1 MKKKN
6 RTLFLTFP
14 LLVLV
19 AILLFVVK
27 QPIAQTD
34 TPTELSNS
42 DQVQA
47 IIERG
52 VLRVGV
58 KQDVPNFGYK
68 NPDSGEFEGL
78 EIDIARKIA
87 DEWGVDIEFTPV
99 TAQTRGPLLD
109 NGQVDLVIATF
120 TITEERKL
128 LYNFTTPYYT
138 DAVGFL
144 VNKDSGIKTFTDLN
158 GKTIGVAQ
166 GSITRTLISEL
177 ADKYGIAVNFAELG
191 SYPELSV
198 SLRAHRTD
206 AFSVD
211 QSILSGYIGSKSELM
226 DFSFSASDYGIV
238 TKLSN
243 KDLNNYLNSLVE
255 KWTSDGSLQAI
266 YDANGLEP
274 VTETDEE
281 KGEQYDSFNN

>member
-1 MKKKN
+1 MKQKK

-14 LLVLV
+14 LLELV

-87 DEWGVDIEFTPV
+87 DELGVDIEFTPV

-191 SYPELSV
+191 PYPELSV

-206 AFSVD
+206 ASSVD

-274 VTETDEE
+274 VTETDE
-281 KGEQYDSFNN
+281 

>member
-42 DQVQA
+42 DQVQT

-87 DEWGVDIEFTPV
+87 DELGVDIEFTPV

-144 VNKDSGIKTFTDLN
+144 VNRDSGIKTFTDLN

-274 VTETDEE
+274 VTETDE
-281 KGEQYDSFNN
+281 

>member
-68 NPDSGEFEGL
+68 NPDSGEFEGM

-87 DEWGVDIEFTPV
+87 DELGVDIEFTPV

-177 ADKYGIAVNFAELG
+177 ADKYGISVNFAELG

-211 QSILSGYIGSKSELM
+211 QSILSGYISSKSELM

-243 KDLNNYLNSLVE
+243 KDLNDYLNSLVE
-255 KWTSDGSLQAI
+255 KWTADGSLQSI
-266 YDANGLEP
+266 YDANSLEP
-274 VTETDEE
+274 VTETDE
-281 KGEQYDSFNN
+281 

>member
-19 AILLFVVK
+19 AILLLVVK
-27 QPIAQTD
+27 QPIPQTD
-34 TPTELSNS
+34 TTTELSNS

-87 DEWGVDIEFTPV
+87 DELGVDIEFTPV

-166 GSITRTLISEL
+166 GSITRTLVSEL

-274 VTETDEE
+274 VTETDE
-281 KGEQYDSFNN
+281 

>member
-87 DEWGVDIEFTPV
+87 EELGVDIEFTPV
-99 TAQTRGPLLD
+99 TAQTRGPLLE

-274 VTETDEE
+274 VTETDE
-281 KGEQYDSFNN
+281 

>member
-19 AILLFVVK
+19 AILLFIVK
-27 QPIAQTD
+27 QSIAQTD

-68 NPDSGEFEGL
+68 NPDTNKFEGM

-87 DEWGVDIEFTPV
+87 DELGVDIEFTPV

-109 NGQVDLVIATF
+109 NGQVDMVIATF
-120 TITEERKL
+120 TITDERKL

-144 VNKDSGIKTFTDLN
+144 VNKDSGINDIEALD
-158 GKTIGVAQ
+158 GKNIGVAQ
-166 GSITRTLISEL
+166 GSNTRTLISEL
-177 ADKYGIAVNFAELG
+177 ADKYGLKVNYTELG

-198 SLRAHRTD
+198 SLRAHRID

-211 QSILSGYIGSKSELM
+211 QSILSGYVSSKSQLI
-226 DFSFSASDYGIV
+226 DYSFSASNYGIA

-243 KDLNNYLNSLVE
+243 TELNDYLNSLIE
-255 KWTSDGSLQAI
+255 EWTGDGSLQDI
-266 YDANGLEP
+266 YDANGLQP
-274 VTETDEE
+274 VTETDE
-281 KGEQYDSFNN
+281 

>member
-19 AILLFVVK
+19 AILLFIVK

-68 NPDSGEFEGL
+68 NPDTNKFEGM
-78 EIDIARKIA
+78 EIDIARKVA
-87 DEWGVDIEFTPV
+87 DELGVDIEFTPV

-120 TITEERKL
+120 TITDERKL

-177 ADKYGIAVNFAELG
+177 ADKYGISVNFAELG

-211 QSILSGYIGSKSELM
+211 QSILSGYISSKSELM

-243 KDLNNYLNSLVE
+243 KDLNDYLNNLVE
-255 KWTSDGSLQAI
+255 KWTADGSLQSI
-266 YDANGLEP
+266 YDANGLKP
-274 VTETDEE
+274 VTETDE
-281 KGEQYDSFNN
+281 

>member
-19 AILLFVVK
+19 AILLFIVK
-27 QPIAQTD
+27 QPIAQTN

-68 NPDSGEFEGL
+68 NPDTNKFEGM
-78 EIDIARKIA
+78 EIDIARKVA
-87 DEWGVDIEFTPV
+87 DELGVDIEFTPV

-109 NGQVDLVIATF
+109 NGQVDMVIATF
-120 TITEERKL
+120 TITDERKL

-144 VNKDSGIKTFTDLN
+144 VNKDSGINDIEDLD
-158 GKTIGVAQ
+158 GKNIGVAQ
-166 GSITRTLISEL
+166 GSNTRTLISEL
-177 ADKYGIAVNFAELG
+177 ADKYGLDVSYTELG

-198 SLRAHRTD
+198 SLRAHRID

-211 QSILSGYIGSKSELM
+211 QSILSGYVSSKSQLM
-226 DFSFSASDYGIV
+226 DYSFSASNYGIA

-243 KDLNNYLNSLVE
+243 TELNDYLNSLIE
-255 KWTSDGSLQAI
+255 EWTADGSLQAI
-266 YDANGLEP
+266 YDANGLKP
-274 VTETDEE
+274 VTETDE
-281 KGEQYDSFNN
+281 

>member
-1 MKKKN
+1 MNRKKVS
-6 RTLFLTFP
+6 LFFVAR
-14 LLVLV
+14 LL
-19 AILLFVVK
+19 ILGLIVFIFGR
-27 QPIAQTD
+27 QPIAKTE
-34 TPTELSNS
+34 TPTALSNS

-47 IIERG
+47 IIDRG

-68 NPDSGEFEGL
+68 NPDSGEFEGM

-87 DEWGVDIEFTPV
+87 DQLGVDIEFTPV

-120 TITEERKL
+120 TITDERKL
-128 LYNFTTPYYT
+128 LYNFTSPYYT

-144 VNKDSGIKTFTDLN
+144 VNKDSGIKTFTDLD

-166 GSITRTLISEL
+166 GSITRKLISDL
-177 ADKYGIAVNFAELG
+177 AEKHHITVNFAELG

-211 QSILSGYIGSKSELM
+211 QSILSGYISSKSELM
-226 DFSFSASDYGIV
+226 DFSFSASDYGVV

-243 KDLNNYLNSLVE
+243 TDLNDYLNSLME
-255 KWTSDGSLQAI
+255 EWKADGSLQAI
-266 YDANGLEP
+266 YDANGLKP
-274 VTETDEE
+274 VTETDE
-281 KGEQYDSFNN
+281 

>member
-19 AILLFVVK
+19 AILLLVVK
-27 QPIAQTD
+27 QPIPQTD
-34 TPTELSNS
+34 TTTELSNS

-87 DEWGVDIEFTPV
+87 EELGVDIEFTPV

-274 VTETDEE
+274 VTETDE
-281 KGEQYDSFNN
+281 

>member
-1 MKKKN
+1 MNKKRYN
-6 RTLFLTFP
+6 FFIIP
-14 LLVLV
+14 LLLIGFVCC
-19 AILLFVVK
+19 LFAK
-27 QPIAQTD
+27 QPIAQTEVPD
-34 TPTELSNS
+34 NLSANN
-42 DQVQA
+42 QVQT
-47 IIERG
+47 IIDRG

-68 NPDSGEFEGL
+68 NPDTGKFEGM
-78 EIDIARKIA
+78 EIDIAQKIA
-87 DEWGVDIEFTPV
+87 DKLGVDIEFTPV

-109 NGQVDLVIATF
+109 NGQVDIVIATF

-128 LYNFTTPYYT
+128 LYNFTSPYYT

-144 VNKDSGIKTFTDLN
+144 VNKDSGIKNFGDLD

-166 GSITRTLISEL
+166 GSITRKLITNL
-177 ADKYGIAVNFAELG
+177 AEKYKISVNFAELG

-198 SLRAHRTD
+198 SLRARRTD

-211 QSILSGYIGSKSELM
+211 QSILSGYISSKSELM

-243 KDLNNYLNSLVE
+243 KDLNNYLNGLIKE
-255 KWTSDGSLQAI
+255 WATDGSLQTI
-266 YDANGLEP
+266 YNANSLQP
-274 VTETDEE
+274 ITETDE
-281 KGEQYDSFNN
+281 

>member
-47 IIERG
+47 ISERG

-87 DEWGVDIEFTPV
+87 DELGVDIEFTPV

-274 VTETDEE
+274 VTETDE
-281 KGEQYDSFNN
+281 

>member
-19 AILLFVVK
+19 AILLFIVK

-42 DQVQA
+42 DQIQA

-68 NPDSGEFEGL
+68 NPDTNKFEGM
-78 EIDIARKIA
+78 EIDIARKVA
-87 DEWGVDIEFTPV
+87 DELGVDIEFTPV

-109 NGQVDLVIATF
+109 NGQVDMVIATF
-120 TITEERKL
+120 TITDERKL

-144 VNKDSGIKTFTDLN
+144 VNKDSGINDIEDLD
-158 GKTIGVAQ
+158 GKNIGVAQ
-166 GSITRTLISEL
+166 GSNTRTLISEL
-177 ADKYGIAVNFAELG
+177 ADKYGLDVSYTELG

-198 SLRAHRTD
+198 SLRAHRID

-211 QSILSGYIGSKSELM
+211 QSILSGYVSSKSQLM
-226 DFSFSASDYGIV
+226 DYSFSASNYGIA

-243 KDLNNYLNSLVE
+243 TELNDYLNSLIE
-255 KWTSDGSLQAI
+255 EWTADGSLQAI
-266 YDANGLEP
+266 YDANGLKP
-274 VTETDEE
+274 VTETDE
-281 KGEQYDSFNN
+281 

>member
-1 MKKKN
+1 MDTKKIN
-6 RTLFLTFP
+6 LFFAIRM
-14 LLVLV
+14 LLIGVV
-19 AILLFVVK
+19 LLFAFSQTMV
-27 QPIAQTD
+27 QTETPAQAV
-34 TPTELSNS
+34 NS

-47 IIERG
+47 IIDRG

-58 KQDVPNFGYK
+58 KQDVPNFGFK
-68 NPDSGEFEGL
+68 NPDTGEFEGM

-87 DEWGVDIEFTPV
+87 QELGVDIEFTPV

-109 NGQVDLVIATF
+109 NEQVDMVIATF

-128 LYNFTTPYYT
+128 LYNFTSPYYT

-144 VNKDSGIKTFTDLN
+144 VNKDSGIKTFKDLD
-158 GKTIGVAQ
+158 GKNIGVAQ
-166 GSITRTLISEL
+166 GSITRKLISDL
-177 ADKYGIAVNFAELG
+177 ADKHGISVTFAELG

-211 QSILSGYIGSKSELM
+211 QSILSGYIGSQSELM

-243 KDLNNYLNSLVE
+243 KDLNDYLNGLIE
-255 KWTSDGSLQAI
+255 TWTADGSLQAI
-266 YDANGLEP
+266 YDANGLKP
-274 VTETDEE
+274 VTETDE
-281 KGEQYDSFNN
+281 

>member
-68 NPDSGEFEGL
+68 NPDTNKFEGM

-87 DEWGVDIEFTPV
+87 DELGVDIEFTPV

-274 VTETDEE
+274 VTETDE
-281 KGEQYDSFNN
+281 

>member
-6 RTLFLTFP
+6 CTLFLTFP

-42 DQVQA
+42 DQVQT

-87 DEWGVDIEFTPV
+87 DELGVDIEFTPV

-255 KWTSDGSLQAI
+255 KWTSDGSLEAI

-274 VTETDEE
+274 VTETDE
-281 KGEQYDSFNN
+281 

>member
-34 TPTELSNS
+34 TPTELSNN

-87 DEWGVDIEFTPV
+87 DELGVDIEFTPV

-255 KWTSDGSLQAI
+255 KWTSDGSLQAF

-274 VTETDEE
+274 VTETDE
-281 KGEQYDSFNN
+281 

>member
-19 AILLFVVK
+19 AILLFIVK
-27 QPIAQTD
+27 QSIAQTD

-68 NPDSGEFEGL
+68 NPDTNKFEGM

-87 DEWGVDIEFTPV
+87 DELGVDIEFTPV

-274 VTETDEE
+274 VTETDE
-281 KGEQYDSFNN
+281 

>member
-42 DQVQA
+42 DQVRA

-87 DEWGVDIEFTPV
+87 DELGVDIEFTPV

-274 VTETDEE
+274 VTETDE
-281 KGEQYDSFNN
+281 

>member
-78 EIDIARKIA
+78 EIDIACKIA
-87 DEWGVDIEFTPV
+87 DELGVDIEFTPV

-274 VTETDEE
+274 VTETDE
-281 KGEQYDSFNN
+281 

>member
-19 AILLFVVK
+19 AILLLVVK
-27 QPIAQTD
+27 QPIPQTD
-34 TPTELSNS
+34 TTTELSNS

-87 DEWGVDIEFTPV
+87 EELGVDIEFTPV

-255 KWTSDGSLQAI
+255 KWTSDGSLQAL

-274 VTETDEE
+274 VTETDE
-281 KGEQYDSFNN
+281 

>member
-34 TPTELSNS
+34 THTELSNS

-68 NPDSGEFEGL
+68 NPDSGEFEGM

-87 DEWGVDIEFTPV
+87 DELGVDIEFTPV

-109 NGQVDLVIATF
+109 NGQVDMVIATF

-144 VNKDSGIKTFTDLN
+144 INKDSGIKTFTDLD

-177 ADKYGIAVNFAELG
+177 ADKYGITVSFAELG

-211 QSILSGYIGSKSELM
+211 QSILSGYISSKSELM

-243 KDLNNYLNSLVE
+243 KDLNDYLNSLVE
-255 KWTSDGSLQAI
+255 KWTADGSLQSI

-274 VTETDEE
+274 VTETDE
-281 KGEQYDSFNN
+281 

>member
-87 DEWGVDIEFTPV
+87 DELGVDIEFTPV

-255 KWTSDGSLQAI
+255 KWTSDGSLQAF

-274 VTETDEE
+274 VIETDE
-281 KGEQYDSFNN
+281 

>member
-14 LLVLV
+14 LLILV
-19 AILLFVVK
+19 AILLFIVK

-68 NPDSGEFEGL
+68 NPDTNKFEGM
-78 EIDIARKIA
+78 EIDIARKVA
-87 DEWGVDIEFTPV
+87 DELGVDIEFTPV

-109 NGQVDLVIATF
+109 NGQVDMVIATF
-120 TITEERKL
+120 TITDERKL

-177 ADKYGIAVNFAELG
+177 ADKYGISVNFAELG

-211 QSILSGYIGSKSELM
+211 QSILSGYISSKSELM

-243 KDLNNYLNSLVE
+243 KDLNDYLNSLVE
-255 KWTSDGSLQAI
+255 KWTADGSLQSI
-266 YDANGLEP
+266 YGVNGLEP
-274 VTETDEE
+274 VTETDE
-281 KGEQYDSFNN
+281 

>member
-87 DEWGVDIEFTPV
+87 DELGVDIEFTPV

-144 VNKDSGIKTFTDLN
+144 VNKDNGIKTFTDLN

-274 VTETDEE
+274 VTETDE
-281 KGEQYDSFNN
+281 

>member
-14 LLVLV
+14 LLILV
-19 AILLFVVK
+19 AILLFIVK

-68 NPDSGEFEGL
+68 NPDTNKFEGM
-78 EIDIARKIA
+78 EIDIARKVA
-87 DEWGVDIEFTPV
+87 DELGVDIEFTPV

-109 NGQVDLVIATF
+109 NGQVDMVITTF
-120 TITEERKL
+120 TITDERKL

-144 VNKDSGIKTFTDLN
+144 VNKDSGINDIEDLD
-158 GKTIGVAQ
+158 GKNIGVAQ
-166 GSITRTLISEL
+166 GSNTRTLISEL
-177 ADKYGIAVNFAELG
+177 ADKYGLDVSYTELG

-198 SLRAHRTD
+198 SLRAHRID

-211 QSILSGYIGSKSELM
+211 QSILSGYVSSKSQLM
-226 DFSFSASDYGIV
+226 DYSFSASNYGIA

-243 KDLNNYLNSLVE
+243 TELNDYLNSLIE
-255 KWTSDGSLQAI
+255 EWTADGSLQAI
-266 YDANGLEP
+266 YDANGLKP
-274 VTETDEE
+274 VTETDE
-281 KGEQYDSFNN
+281 

>member
-87 DEWGVDIEFTPV
+87 DELGVDIEFTPV

-255 KWTSDGSLQAI
+255 KWTSDGTLQAF

-274 VTETDEE
+274 VTETDE
-281 KGEQYDSFNN
+281 

>member
-87 DEWGVDIEFTPV
+87 DELGVDIEFTPV

-144 VNKDSGIKTFTDLN
+144 VNKDSGINDIEALD
-158 GKTIGVAQ
+158 GKNIGVAQ
-166 GSITRTLISEL
+166 GSNTRTLISEL
-177 ADKYGIAVNFAELG
+177 ADKYGLKVNYTELG

-198 SLRAHRTD
+198 SLRAHRID

-211 QSILSGYIGSKSELM
+211 QSILSGYVSSKSQLM
-226 DFSFSASDYGIV
+226 DYSFSASNYGIA

-243 KDLNNYLNSLVE
+243 TELNDYLNSLIE
-255 KWTSDGSLQAI
+255 EWTGDGSLQDI
-266 YDANGLEP
+266 YDANGLQP
-274 VTETDEE
+274 VTETDE
-281 KGEQYDSFNN
+281 

>member
-87 DEWGVDIEFTPV
+87 DELGVDIEFTPV

-120 TITEERKL
+120 TITEERTL

-274 VTETDEE
+274 VTETDE
-281 KGEQYDSFNN
+281 

>member
-87 DEWGVDIEFTPV
+87 DELGVDIEFTPV

-211 QSILSGYIGSKSELM
+211 QSVLSGYIGSKSELM

-274 VTETDEE
+274 VTETDE
-281 KGEQYDSFNN
+281 

>member
-6 RTLFLTFP
+6 HTLFLTFP

-87 DEWGVDIEFTPV
+87 DELGVDIEFTPV

-166 GSITRTLISEL
+166 GSITRTLVSEL

-243 KDLNNYLNSLVE
+243 KDLHNYLNSLVE

-274 VTETDEE
+274 VTETDE
-281 KGEQYDSFNN
+281 

>member
-87 DEWGVDIEFTPV
+87 DELGVDIEFTPV

-166 GSITRTLISEL
+166 GSITRTLVSEL

-255 KWTSDGSLQAI
+255 KWTSDGTLQAF

-274 VTETDEE
+274 VTETDE
-281 KGEQYDSFNN
+281 

>member
-1 MKKKN
+1 MKRKN

-87 DEWGVDIEFTPV
+87 DELGVDIEFTPV

-274 VTETDEE
+274 VTETDE
-281 KGEQYDSFNN
+281 